1 MGVWQNS
8 CPQLN
13 ANVCRG
19 KLCVLPLSL
28 PVKHYNVESPW
39 ARFITVCSAVTYQV
53 LLQLVNPRA
62 MHRLCRYIV
71 LSARPDEYASF
82 SLLDFYARVLPH
94 TRSDTHARTRAN
106 VHEVPLGN
114 NTHPHI
120 YNAVWIPVHVR
131 TQQSASLEIH
141 STHVVICIVV
151 IP

>member
-94 TRSDTHARTRAN
+94 TRSDTHARARMCTRCHLATT
-106 VHEVPLGN
+106 PIR
-114 NTHPHI
+114 I
-120 YNAVWIPVHVR
+120 YTMLFGYQFMSERSNPPRWRYIRHMLSFV
-131 TQQSASLEIH
+131 L
-141 STHVVICIVV
+141 
-151 IP
+151 